1 MVLIAL
7 AVAVQW
13 LLPKISTG
21 NATRTPNPTP
31 SPPLLTRPQ
40 LLENQQ
46 AMPELADF
54 DAQTTPPN
62 PINGGGQLGSPSPY
76 PTLAQGFWANR
87 ALTSETSGLKARRA
101 QHSTLP

>member
-31 SPPLLTRPQ
+31 LLLTRPQ